1 MRVAITGAG
10 GLIGSFLA
18 ERLSSQGH
26 DLHLLSRSPI
36 ENINGLSG
44 AAIHNGDIR
53 DRASVERFL
62 KDAEPD
68 LIYHLAAQSLPSQ
81 SWKDP
86 HLTFDVNVNGTINIL
101 EAMKGLKKD
110 ALLLSVCSSAEYK
123 ASVNP
128 ISEDDPLDPS
138 SPYGISKLAQ
148 DHFTQI
154 YANLYGLRTIRCRPF
169 FLIGPRKN
177 GDAASSF
184 AKQIAAIEKGHQKV
198 LNVGNLLAI
207 RDLLDVRDGVMAME
221 TLAEKGKE
229 GEAYNICS
237 GSGIS
242 LEQTLS
248 LLISMSTAEI
258 KTKEDRA
265 LFRPNDLP
273 KVIGNPQKLMKLGWK
288 PHHRIESTLKD
299 ILDYWRSRS

>member
-1 MRVAITGAG
+1 MKVAITGAG
-10 GLIGSFLA
+10 GLIGGFLCEHLA
-18 ERLSSQGH
+18 SKGH
-26 DLHLLSRSPI
+26 ELHLLTRSPNPI
-36 ENINGLSG
+36 LNGIKG
-44 AAIHNGDIR
+44 ASIRLGDIR
-53 DRASVERFL
+53 NRKLVDDFTA
-62 KDAEPD
+62 AANPD
-68 LIYHLAAQSLPSQ
+68 VICHLAAQSFPTQ
-81 SWKDP
+81 SWKEP
-86 HLTFDVNVNGTINIL
+86 VLTFDVNLNGTLNLL
-101 EAMKGLKKD
+101 EAQRNFAKD
-110 ALLLSVCSSAEYK
+110 ALLLSVCSSAEYG
-123 ASVNP
+123 ASTRP
-128 ISEDDPLDPS
+128 IAEGDSLDPS

-198 LNVGNLLAI
+198 LNVGTLLAI